1 MVTGFQD
8 ELDSDDEFV
17 STHIASD
24 DSDLDNDNVQDSVDS
39 NIKMKQNDSDVKH
52 SKETDSNI
60 NVIQSDD
67 SDHDIPVT
75 KDESDIEKNVTT
87 AVTVAA
93 DDSDIEENVNT
104 QVTVAADDSDIE
116 DDVNTQVTVAI
127 DKDISEDEMNS
138 AQKIE
143 TTSIHQNTNSEADI
157 SQQPDFGDW
166 LDQLESK
173 VFICR
178 LEF

>member
-1 MVTGFQD
+1 
-8 ELDSDDEFV
+8 
-17 STHIASD
+17 
-24 DSDLDNDNVQDSVDS
+24 
-39 NIKMKQNDSDVKH
+39 MKQNDSDVKH

-104 QVTVAADDSDIE
+104 QVTVAADDSDSL
-116 DDVNTQVTVAI
+116 NHH
-127 DKDISEDEMNS
+127 SESHLCLNLFLLNVLHLNHS
-138 AQKIE
+138 A
-143 TTSIHQNTNSEADI
+143 SS
-157 SQQPDFGDW
+157 
-166 LDQLESK
+166 
-173 VFICR
+173 
-178 LEF
+178 